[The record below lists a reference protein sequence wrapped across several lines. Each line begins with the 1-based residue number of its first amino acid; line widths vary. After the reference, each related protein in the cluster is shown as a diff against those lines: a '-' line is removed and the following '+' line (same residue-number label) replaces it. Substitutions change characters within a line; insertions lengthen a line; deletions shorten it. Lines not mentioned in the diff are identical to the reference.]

1 MAAFA
6 RSPSYRAV
14 RRRIR
19 FGRPSYGGASGRKSS
34 HAIKIPRT
42 SARRGQ
48 RLNATGP
55 SRGVQ
60 RVSGSYYD
68 GRRFREGSVG
78 WEDDV
83 VVEVRPGRARTPLA
97 EGLIVPGLW
106 NAHTHLGDAI
116 VTQELKGTLEEL
128 VAPPHG
134 LKHRV
139 LAKAKDAAV
148 IAAMRRAMATMVR
161 TGTTGFAEFR
171 RVLFRSLKLLYAAV
185 AAVPIQGI
193 ALGRPAEL
201 SYDPREV
208 AAILRASDGIAV
220 SSYID
225 WPRHAIEKLAA
236 DVRRAKKIFAIH
248 CSERVREDIDAVLDL
263 KPVFLV
269 HMVHATDSDPERCAD
284 ADVPIVVCP
293 RSNAFFGMTP
303 DIPRMLGHGVEL
315 RLNRQR
321 DDQRAVPSARDGI
334 RVSRRPDEGRGAG
347 ARDLRDGAAR
357 TSYVRSGRSIRD
369 SCRGPGRPRH
379 PRSPGR
385 AECVCFPR
393 ASLGKRRPTR
403 RLWGTPMARTGSVG
417 PGRVDDPATPTRCR
431 PFDPMKQPRV
441 TPSFIL
447 RRHFLAPMASY
458 DDVMSLSVRRGFLWP
473 AVDLYGGFAGFYD
486 YGHNGFL
493 MRRRWEDLWTE
504 TFLGLSDN
512 YYLIDTTTILPEAPL
527 KASGHVDHF
536 SDLLV
541 TCTRCGESY
550 RGDQLLEAAT
560 HEEHEGLTPAELDAR
575 IRELKIRCPN
585 CKGELGPAR
594 PFNMMFPL
602 EIGPTGK
609 DRAYLRPETAQ
620 GVYLNFKREFEALR
634 RKLPM
639 GLAIVGRAYRNEIS
653 PRQGAYRM
661 REFL

>member
-68 GRRFREGSVG
+68 GRLFREGTVG

-83 VVEVRPGRARTPLA
+83 VVEVRSARARTPLA

-161 TGTTGFAEFR
+161 TGTTGFADFR
-171 RVLFRSLKLLYAAV
+171 EGGLKGLKLLYAAV

-236 DVRRAKKIFAIH
+236 DVRREEDLRDPLLRTSARRHRNGPRLEARIPRPHGPGDGRGLRAVRRRRRPDRRM
-248 CSERVREDIDAVLDL
+248 SALERVLRVDTGHSA
-263 KPVFLV
+263 
-269 HMVHATDSDPERCAD
+269 HARARHRAPSGD
-284 ADVPIVVCP
+284 
-293 RSNAFFGMTP
+293 G
-303 DIPRMLGHGVEL
+303 
-315 RLNRQR
+315 QR
-321 DDQRAVPSARDGI
+321 DDQHAVPPARDGI
-334 RVSRRPDEGRGAG
+334 RVSSRPDERRRAG

-357 TSYVRSGRSIRD
+357 TSSLRSGGSIRD
-369 SCRGPGRPRH
+369 SRRCAGRPRH

-385 AECVCFPR
+385 AERVCFPR
-393 ASLGKRRPTR
+393 ARLRERCPTR
-403 RLWGTPMARTGSVG
+403 RLGRTIVARTGSVG
-417 PGRVDDPATPTRCR
+417 PGRIDDPGTPAQRRT
-431 PFDPMKQPRV
+431 PDPMKRPRP

-447 RRHFLAPMASY
+447 RRHFLAPMGSY

-473 AVDLYGGFAGFYD
+473 SVDLYGGFAGFYD
-486 YGHNGFL
+486 YGHNGVL

-594 PFNMMFPL
+594 PFNMMFL
-602 EIGPTGK
+602 LDVGPTGK
-609 DRAYLRPETAQ
+609 DRAYL
-620 GVYLNFKREFEALR
+620 GR
-634 RKLPM
+634 RLP
-639 GLAIVGRAYRNEIS
+639 RAS
-653 PRQGAYRM
+653 T
-661 REFL
+661 